1 MSPLPD
7 DSVKSGTYAVD
18 DPRAQLRRQSR
29 ELTILARVREDL
41 SQSDDVHVIIR
52 NATESLST
60 NVGYS
65 HVSSYLILPDGLR
78 LIHQVGAEHAP
89 RWMGANMGV
98 RGRVAREGRGTLI
111 TNVAGEPDY
120 IPVDPEVTSVICVPF
135 GLGSDSAGLLY
146 IEITGEE
153 TPTETDFKIV
163 SEIAGLLTLAI
174 ERAGTALA
182 QRYAEHRLQM
192 AMEAAAM
199 GVWTWNTRSGD
210 LDWNFAI
217 DDPAGIEDSIAS
229 LDDLLARAYAG
240 DFGYLEH
247 TFSRAAVDGEV
258 DVEFRITTALGVTRW
273 LNLRGQAV
281 EHYADGE
288 PRRIAGVVMDVTG
301 RKRLEEE
308 RIRLVHLETARANAE
323 DAQRVLETMIERLT
337 DGYVAVDA
345 EMRITTLN
353 EQAASLFVRS
363 KDELLGSPL
372 ASALELLGD
381 QRTAANIVHACSGGE
396 PNAFDVLDSLA
407 NRFLEVRV
415 FPGVDGTTLHIRD
428 VTALRRAEYER
439 QRSEARFRSLVQQA
453 SDLILILDR
462 QAVVQFASP
471 AVKRML
477 GFDPDE
483 ITGRVN
489 SLTVHPADVK
499 RFRRALIRVLRI
511 PGLHP
516 PFEIRVQHRD
526 GSYRWLEITPTNLLA
541 DPLMHGVVANCRDIT
556 ERHASEFN
564 LWMLSE
570 VSTVMGTSLDLD
582 QTLEALTR
590 LLVTYTSDLGIVAV
604 FNDRGEI
611 ERFGS
616 AQRAPR
622 RRTQLDGRKLAGHA
636 VEAIGI
642 RSGRTLSSRHT
653 IMVDVANVDQFE
665 ETSPYLPLGRAMRDL
680 SMKTAI
686 VVPIVLRGQ
695 VSGLLLVGFASD
707 GEVEPAK
714 ISMVEDVAR
723 RAALGIEN
731 AGLYLQARNAIE
743 ARDRFLSVA
752 AHELRTPITSVT
764 GYTRM
769 LRREL
774 SERRDPDRI
783 ERYVSRLDEAG
794 MRLNALAEDLLDVSR
809 IRTGLVP
816 MRTGPVELGALAHR
830 VAMQYAEHRSSAR
843 DRITVRG
850 ADDGAIVLA
859 DPDRLEQVLTNL
871 IDNSLKYSPPTSKIE
886 IISSHDADHARV
898 VVADHGIGVA
908 PENLEAIFQP
918 FGRAEEAEA
927 RGVPGLGLGL
937 YICRSIIERL
947 GGSIWAESGGPN
959 TGLAVVVQMPV
970 LSGDAG
976 QLATERS

>member
-1 MSPLPD
+1 MVSIPD
-7 DSVKSGTYAVD
+7 DRTVTEFEIAD

-29 ELTILARVREDL
+29 ELLILAQVREDL
-41 SQSDDVHVIIR
+41 SQSDDLHVIIR

-65 HVSSYLILPDGLR
+65 HVSAYLIRPDGLR
-78 LIHQVGAEHAP
+78 LLHQVGSDHAP
-89 RWMGANMGV
+89 RWLGLDMGI
-98 RGRVAREGRGTLI
+98 RGRVAREGVGVLVKD
-111 TNVAGEPDY
+111 VASDPDY
-120 IPVDPEVTSVICVPF
+120 LDLDPEVISVICVPF

-146 IEITGEE
+146 IEITANA
-153 TPTETDFKIV
+153 TPTETDFHIV
-163 SEIAGLLTLAI
+163 TEIAGLLTIAI
-174 ERAGTALA
+174 ERSGTALA

-199 GVWTWNTRSGD
+199 GDWTWNPRNGELEWNFD
-210 LDWNFAI
+210 LD
-217 DDPAGIEDSIAS
+217 DLPAGGENITS
-229 LDDLLARAYAG
+229 LDDLLGRAHAG

-247 TFSRAAVDGEV
+247 AFSRAAVDGEV
-258 DVEFRITTALGVTRW
+258 DVEFRVATAIGVTRW

-281 EHYADGE
+281 EHSADGQ
-288 PRRIAGVVMDVTG
+288 PRRIAGVVFDVTG

-308 RIRLVHLETARANAE
+308 RLRLVHLETARANAE
-323 DAQRVLETMIERLT
+323 EAQRLLETMIERLT
-337 DGYVAVDA
+337 DGYVAIDA
-345 EMRITTLN
+345 EMCITTLN
-353 EQAASLFVRS
+353 EQAASLFARS
-363 KDELLGSPL
+363 RDEMLGSSL
-372 ASALELLGD
+372 AGALELLGD
-381 QRTAANIVHACSGGE
+381 QHAAASIIHACSGGE
-396 PNAFDVLDSLA
+396 PNAFDMLDA
-407 NRFLEVRV
+407 RADRFLEIRV
-415 FPGVDGTTLHIRD
+415 FPGVDGTTLHLRD

-489 SLTVHPADVK
+489 SLIVHPADVK
-499 RFRRALIRVLRI
+499 RFRRALIRVLRV

-526 GSYRWLEITPTNLLA
+526 GSFRWLEITPTNLLA

-570 VSTVMGTSLDLD
+570 VSTVMSASLDLE
-582 QTLEALTR
+582 QTLEALNR
-590 LLVTYTSDLGIVAV
+590 LLVTYTSDISLVAV
-604 FNDRGEI
+604 FSERGEI
-611 ERFGS
+611 ERFGV
-616 AQRAPR
+616 AQNALR
-622 RRTQLDGRKLAGHA
+622 RRRQMDGRKLAEYA
-636 VEAIGI
+636 IESIGI
-642 RSGRTLSSRHT
+642 LSGRSLSSRHT
-653 IMVDVANVDQFE
+653 IVVDIANVDQLDE
-665 ETSPYLPLGRAMRDL
+665 SSPYLPLGRSMRSL
-680 SMKTAI
+680 ALKTAV

-695 VSGLLLVGFASD
+695 VSGVLLVGFGSD
-707 GEVEPAK
+707 KDVEPAL

-723 RAALGIEN
+723 RAALAIEN

-774 SERRDPDRI
+774 GERRDPDRI
-783 ERYVSRLDEAG
+783 ERYASRLDEAG
-794 MRLNALAEDLLDVSR
+794 LRLNALAEDLLDVSR

-816 MRTGPVELGALAHR
+816 LRMGPVEIGELAQR
-830 VAMQYAEHRSSAR
+830 VAMRYAEHRSSAR
-843 DRITVRG
+843 DRLTVRG

-871 IDNSLKYSPPTSKIE
+871 IDNSLKYSPPASKIE
-886 IISSHDADHARV
+886 IIASHDAEHARI

-908 PENLEAIFQP
+908 LENLEAIFQP
-918 FGRAEEAEA
+918 FGRAEDPEAK
-927 RGVPGLGLGL
+927 GVPGLGLGL
-937 YICRSIIERL
+937 YICRSIVERL

-959 TGLAVVVQMPV
+959 TGMAVVVQLP
-970 LSGDAG
+970 LATNDGG
-976 QLATERS
+976 QLPAEQA

>member
-1 MSPLPD
+1 
-7 DSVKSGTYAVD
+7 
-18 DPRAQLRRQSR
+18 
-29 ELTILARVREDL
+29 
-41 SQSDDVHVIIR
+41 
-52 NATESLST
+52 
-60 NVGYS
+60 
-65 HVSSYLILPDGLR
+65 
-78 LIHQVGAEHAP
+78 
-89 RWMGANMGV
+89 
-98 RGRVAREGRGTLI
+98 
-111 TNVAGEPDY
+111 
-120 IPVDPEVTSVICVPF
+120 
-135 GLGSDSAGLLY
+135 
-146 IEITGEE
+146 
-153 TPTETDFKIV
+153 
-163 SEIAGLLTLAI
+163 
-174 ERAGTALA
+174 
-182 QRYAEHRLQM
+182 
-192 AMEAAAM
+192 
-199 GVWTWNTRSGD
+199 
-210 LDWNFAI
+210 
-217 DDPAGIEDSIAS
+217 
-229 LDDLLARAYAG
+229 
-240 DFGYLEH
+240 
-247 TFSRAAVDGEV
+247 
-258 DVEFRITTALGVTRW
+258 
-273 LNLRGQAV
+273 
-281 EHYADGE
+281 
-288 PRRIAGVVMDVTG
+288 
-301 RKRLEEE
+301 
-308 RIRLVHLETARANAE
+308 
-323 DAQRVLETMIERLT
+323 
-337 DGYVAVDA
+337 
-345 EMRITTLN
+345 
-353 EQAASLFVRS
+353 
-363 KDELLGSPL
+363 
-372 ASALELLGD
+372 
-381 QRTAANIVHACSGGE
+381 
-396 PNAFDVLDSLA
+396 
-407 NRFLEVRV
+407 
-415 FPGVDGTTLHIRD
+415 
-428 VTALRRAEYER
+428 
-439 QRSEARFRSLVQQA
+439 
-453 SDLILILDR
+453 
-462 QAVVQFASP
+462 
-471 AVKRML
+471 
-477 GFDPDE
+477 
-483 ITGRVN
+483 
-489 SLTVHPADVK
+489 
-499 RFRRALIRVLRI
+499 
-511 PGLHP
+511 
-516 PFEIRVQHRD
+516 
-526 GSYRWLEITPTNLLA
+526 
-541 DPLMHGVVANCRDIT
+541 
-556 ERHASEFN
+556 
-564 LWMLSE
+564 
-570 VSTVMGTSLDLD
+570 
-582 QTLEALTR
+582 
-590 LLVTYTSDLGIVAV
+590 VAV

-622 RRTQLDGRKLAGHA
+622 RRIQFDGRKLAGHA

-653 IMVDVANVDQFE
+653 IVVDVANVDQFE

-680 SMKTAI
+680 SIKTAI

-783 ERYVSRLDEAG
+783 ERYASRLDEAG
-794 MRLNALAEDLLDVSR
+794 LRLNALAEDLLDVSR

-970 LSGDAG
+970 LSGDSAH
-976 QLATERS
+976 LPTEPS